1 MFAPPHLPESRPAP
15 VAPAVR
21 QSSGPGR
28 LDESGSRRYLIP
40 SRGRYFRVRTT
51 PREGVTAAVW
61 SGGAERAG
69 PQVLKAR
76 LPLASRGQPPPG
88 GTGLPLDFIGSRCQ
102 GPLPTAEVDQPDR
115 PATTHADDTR
125 QHLPGQSLTVTPH
138 APAPLCVGRVSGT
151 FGHSFCSLVEAVGR
165 RLGRRAP
172 LPTGLPPRDFGVAH
186 RPLTGTGCDWPR
198 VVDGSIAVV
207 DRGSF
212 ARISSTTAMAT

>member
-21 QSSGPGR
+21 QSSGPWPPRRIGLEEVPHPLSRTVFSSPYYSARGSYRGR
-28 LDESGSRRYLIP
+28 LVWWRRKGRATGAQGTAPTSQSRPTTAGRDRSAAGLHRVTLPRSSPDGGGRPAGP
-40 SRGRYFRVRTT
+40 SRHHPCRR
-51 PREGVTAAVW
+51 
-61 SGGAERAG
+61 
-69 PQVLKAR
+69 
-76 LPLASRGQPPPG
+76 
-88 GTGLPLDFIGSRCQ
+88 
-102 GPLPTAEVDQPDR
+102 
-115 PATTHADDTR
+115 
-125 QHLPGQSLTVTPH
+125 H
-138 APAPLCVGRVSGT
+138 APAPAGPEPD
-151 FGHSFCSLVEAVGR
+151 GHATRASATVRGPCLRDIWYSFCSLVEAVGR